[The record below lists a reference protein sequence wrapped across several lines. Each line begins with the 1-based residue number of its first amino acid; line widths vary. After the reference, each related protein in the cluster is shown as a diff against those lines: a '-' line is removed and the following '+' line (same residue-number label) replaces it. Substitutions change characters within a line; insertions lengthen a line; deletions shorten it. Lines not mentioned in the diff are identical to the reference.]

1 MWRWLRNSGAV
12 GHPRVVAGGGGSRF
26 LVLQYEGAAP
36 TGYHANLL
44 GACIAAWIPKPNVWK
59 AQLDSETRHVH
70 QGSPSGRLTIWLR
83 RNFVF
88 WYASMRKPPR
98 VSALRVWPKRF
109 A

>member
-44 GACIAAWIPKPNVWK
+44 GACIAA
-59 AQLDSETRHVH
+59 
-70 QGSPSGRLTIWLR
+70 
-83 RNFVF
+83 
-88 WYASMRKPPR
+88 
-98 VSALRVWPKRF
+98 
-109 A
+109 